1 MAAQAGKS
9 LLLKLKTGRSV
20 YTTVAGLKSR
30 EIEFN
35 LRPIDITDSGSTAQ
49 WRELLLAGGV
59 KSLRIAG
66 EGVFRDTI
74 TDETI
79 RSNFFTNT
87 ISQWQIV
94 IPSFGTISGSFA
106 ISELAYAGEFDGE
119 VTWRM
124 AFESSGE
131 ISFAA
136 I

>member
-79 RSNFFTNT
+79 RSNFFT
-87 ISQWQIV
+87 S
-94 IPSFGTISGSFA
+94 PSNSPA
-106 ISELAYAGEFDGE
+106 
-119 VTWRM
+119 
-124 AFESSGE
+124 
-131 ISFAA
+131 
-136 I
+136 